1 MLYFIKQYFIPYM
14 ERRMEKLTIRMKIIL
29 GFLVLLALLFFIS
42 SHSLISSNSMASSFS
57 EYRELAKNNNL
68 LGRMQAN
75 LLELRIASKNY
86 IREPSQSTDQQ
97 FSQRYNTLNELFKEM
112 AQSSSD
118 YTRSLQELERYNA
131 GQLKVK
137 ALIQERNQV
146 VVNQL
151 DTNGLAMRETIRKI
165 IDGVEPQDFHAYEV
179 IVAASQVQEMLML
192 GRLYSN
198 KYLKTNTQKDY
209 DVAMKF
215 LGSEL
220 DEASSILREEISS
233 ARLASLYDEY
243 NVYSLAYTSAL
254 KSVHQLIEDRNAI
267 IENEL
272 DVIGVAIAWQLEEM
286 KLQGLKGQDILGP
299 KIAEDN
305 SQAALSIYV
314 LSAIAVVIAVI
325 ISILTTRSV
334 INPINYARKI
344 MDRLAQGDL
353 TENIKA
359 DSKDE
364 VGLMLSSLKVMQG
377 NMAAILHDVDRAVLE
392 VASSM
397 EELSIV
403 TRESSEGAAT
413 QQADIETVSSTLNQ
427 LIEST
432 GRIDNTVSQV
442 SVLISTGVASS
453 EKSHQ
458 LLNHAQSS
466 ATNLSELLNETN
478 DQVEYLNAQAE
489 NVGSILGAIREV
501 AEQTNLLALNAAI
514 EAARAG
520 EQGRGFAVVADEVRT
535 LAQRTQN
542 ALIETESLLDKIH
555 QGTQD
560 IVVSTA
566 KGQEKA
572 LESVEQVNQVVGSI
586 NELKSNMQS
595 VAVNTEEI
603 VQTVESQRGIAK
615 TVETRM
621 ASVSDVASQVGSSS
635 LEIAQT
641 SASMTDVS
649 TSLVEVVKRF
659 KLDKTH

>member
-1 MLYFIKQYFIPYM
+1 
-14 ERRMEKLTIRMKIIL
+14 MEKLTIRMKIIL